1 MDPLGFALEHYD
13 AVGAWRT
20 TAEGGAAVDASGRLP
35 DGATVE
41 GLNGLRSLLMSRP
54 EQFAGTVTEKLLSY
68 ALGRG
73 LEYQDMPVVRRIVR
87 DSASSDYRWS
97 SLITGIVN
105 SASFQMRMSR
115 GDSPR
120 SAVAAH

>member
-1 MDPLGFALEHYD
+1 
-13 AVGAWRT
+13 
-20 TAEGGAAVDASGRLP
+20 
-35 DGATVE
+35 
-41 GLNGLRSLLMSRP
+41 LNGLRSLLMSRP

-73 LEYQDMPVVRRIVR
+73 LVYQDMPVVRRIVR